1 MLARRDER
9 AFVGAE
15 IDGERRDLV
24 RLGDPVDEADLQA
37 HCAAGIAK
45 FKVPVR
51 IVAVDEF
58 PVVDGPNGVKIRK
71 VELRD
76 RAAELL
82 G

>member
-1 MLARRDER
+1 VVGVER
-9 AFVGAE
+9 PGEGQVAVAFV
-15 IDGERRDLV
+15 
-24 RLGDPVDEADLQA
+24 RLSDPVDESDLQA

-51 IVAVDEF
+51 IVPVDEF

-76 RAAELL
+76 RAAALL

>member
-1 MLARRDER
+1 MVGVER
-9 AFVGAE
+9 PGEGQVAVAFV
-15 IDGERRDLV
+15 
-24 RLGDPVDEADLQA
+24 RLSDPVDEDDLQA

-45 FKVPVR
+45 FKVPGA

-76 RAAELL
+76 CAAELL